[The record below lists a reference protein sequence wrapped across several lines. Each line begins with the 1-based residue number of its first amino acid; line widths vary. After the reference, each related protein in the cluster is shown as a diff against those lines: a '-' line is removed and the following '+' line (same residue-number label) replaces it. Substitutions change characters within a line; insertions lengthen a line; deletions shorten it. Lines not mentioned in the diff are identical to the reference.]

1 MTALE
6 LINQKIID
14 KLSEGVNP
22 WRKTWVSSGGISLNV
37 PANYISNRSYTGI
50 NFALLDPGY
59 YLTKKQAQELGGYVK
74 DDAKEYEI
82 IFAQSFNKKIIKNE
96 KEVVKTL
103 FNVKN
108 YSVYRIEDCEGIRQI
123 KGRTKVI
130 DTIEYFENTPDED
143 IDRIVSDYIKREGIG
158 FYHKHQDKAFYQPA
172 FDSITMPLMNQFETR
187 ENYYST
193 LFHEMAHSTG
203 HKKRL
208 DRKLDNSF
216 GSDPYS
222 KEELVAEITA
232 TYLMNHF
239 NLDNESTFSNNV
251 AYLKSWGERLKGN
264 TLSYLILSSTTQAEK
279 AFRFIIEKKN
289 NKESIQ
295 Q

>member
-22 WRKTWVSSGGISLNV
+22 WRKTWVNSGGISLNV
-37 PANYISNRSYTGI
+37 PANYISNRPYTGI

-82 IFAQSFNKKIIKNE
+82 IFAQSFNKKIIENE

-143 IDRIVSDYIKREGIG
+143 IDKIVSDYIKREGIG
-158 FYHKHQDKAFYQPA
+158 LYHKHQDRAFYQPA
-172 FDSITMPLMNQFETR
+172 FDSITMPLMSQFKTR
-187 ENYYST
+187 EDYYST

-239 NLDNESTFSNNV
+239 NLDNESIFSNNV

-264 TLSYLILSSTTQAEK
+264 TLSYFILSSTTQAEK
-279 AFRFIIEKKN
+279 AFRFIIEKKD